1 MSVMT
6 MRTALACAL
15 TTALPFV
22 AAWPVAAQTD
32 HQVSLGLTGGYT
44 DVSTLD
50 EPRTLQGIL
59 YGVEG
64 MGSWSRYRISG
75 EYRMGR
81 LEAGSDGGPSRQV
94 RSLRGA
100 LGVRVLPWIAIE
112 GGPRMS
118 IVQLPLEDRK
128 ILRWRLGVLVEVPLV
143 EGLAR
148 GYASAAGSFAG
159 TGISGV
165 ELPEGGGGGEV
176 GLLVEPTR
184 HLWARIGYRY
194 DREYLPV
201 GSSQTFESAFLTVG
215 VFMPRLEDEGDI
227 R

>member
-1 MSVMT
+1 MHTVPVSALA
-6 MRTALACAL
+6 TALL
-15 TTALPFV
+15 FV
-22 AAWPVAAQTD
+22 ATSPVASQGD
-32 HQVSLGLTGGYT
+32 HQVSLGLTAGYT
-44 DVSTLD
+44 DVETLD
-50 EPRTLQGIL
+50 EPRSLQGLL

-64 MGSWSRYRISG
+64 VVSWSRFRLSG

-81 LEAGSDGGPSRQV
+81 LGAGSDAGPSRQV
-94 RSLRGA
+94 RSFRGA
-100 LGVRVLPWIAIE
+100 FGVRVLPWIVIQ

-128 ILRWRLGVLVEVPLV
+128 ILRWRLGVLAEVPLV
-143 EGLAR
+143 EGLAT

-165 ELPEGGGGGEV
+165 EIPEGGGGGEV

-194 DREYLPV
+194 DREYLPI

-215 VFMPRLEDEGDI
+215 VFMPRHEDEGDI

>member
-1 MSVMT
+1 MHTVPVIALA
-6 MRTALACAL
+6 TALL
-15 TTALPFV
+15 FV
-22 AAWPVAAQTD
+22 ATSPVASQGD
-32 HQVSLGLTGGYT
+32 HQVSLGLTAGYT
-44 DVSTLD
+44 DVETLD
-50 EPRTLQGIL
+50 EPRSLQGLL

-64 MGSWSRYRISG
+64 VVSWSRFRLSG

-81 LEAGSDGGPSRQV
+81 LGAGSDDGPSREV
-94 RSLRGA
+94 RSFRGA
-100 LGVRVLPWIAIE
+100 FGVRVLPWIVIQ

-128 ILRWRLGVLVEVPLV
+128 ILRWRLGVLAEVPLV
-143 EGLAR
+143 EGLAT

-165 ELPEGGGGGEV
+165 EIPEGGGGGEV

-184 HLWARIGYRY
+184 HLWARLGYRY
-194 DREYLPV
+194 DREYLPI

-215 VFMPRLEDEGDI
+215 VFMPRHEDEEDI